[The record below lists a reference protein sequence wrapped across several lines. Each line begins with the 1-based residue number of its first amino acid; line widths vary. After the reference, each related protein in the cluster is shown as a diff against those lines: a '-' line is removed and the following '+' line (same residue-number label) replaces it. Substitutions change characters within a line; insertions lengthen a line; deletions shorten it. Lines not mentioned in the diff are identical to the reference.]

1 MNKFAISLLALA
13 ALSTATFAGSP
24 GDGVDTDAPRIFND
38 NMPASKPA
46 ADQSYVTQDAL
57 STGVSDDFRT
67 RENYINPSQ
76 LR

>member
-1 MNKFAISLLALA
+1 MNKFAVSLLALA
-13 ALSTATFAGSP
+13 ALSTAAFAAP

-38 NMPASKPA
+38 NMPASKSA
-46 ADQSYVTQDAL
+46 ADQSYVSQDAL
-57 STGVSDDFRT
+57 SAGIQDDRRV